1 MKTIHDE
8 KNCSR
13 VPKRRQQHHS
23 YDESVDESAK
33 LIEDEAVEIEQ
44 EAPSEEN
51 EPTQRVDDSPPPPP
65 AFED

>member
-1 MKTIHDE
+1 M
-8 KNCSR
+8 S
-13 VPKRRQQHHS
+13 
-23 YDESVDESAK
+23 SAK

-51 EPTQRVDDSPPPPP
+51 EPTQRVDDSPPAPP